1 MLWNFSDAR
10 MVLRGPVRRERT
22 FPRPLHRHHQPEMLT
37 HGFML
42 LTQIS
47 DPAAE
52 IEVRQTTVRFG
63 RVCSCS
69 RRTGVESD
77 VVVFCFRSSC
87 VPIMLF
93 RTPRCLSALP
103 CPPCP
108 LEPILKKNVLRQRCS
123 KTVACVEIPGDRSF
137 PKYSYRPVRR
147 QFGRTAV
154 TWITA

>member
-1 MLWNFSDAR
+1 

-87 VPIMLF
+87 VPVMLF
-93 RTPRCLSALP
+93 RTPRCVTVSSMSARTVPEKKCSPATLFENRRVRGNP
-103 CPPCP
+103 RRSVVS
-108 LEPILKKNVLRQRCS
+108 EILVPARPAPVWSHCRHVDNRVNGRGRQR
-123 KTVACVEIPGDRSF
+123 
-137 PKYSYRPVRR
+137 SY
-147 QFGRTAV
+147 
-154 TWITA
+154 